1 MNGSIAFSLFFVLFF
16 SYGVVA
22 SLNFVPLAKI
32 FPFSVSCVAL
42 GLALINLGQD
52 IWRQKK
58 HLGQDSGMGLSDLE
72 SDWDIPHTEVWKRAA
87 FFIGLFGALYVG
99 IWVAGFPLAMSLFVA
114 LFYRQVARAS
124 LLSSGLAGA
133 AALGFMALV
142 AKLMNV
148 GWPEGLLSLIV
159 DLPWPLG

>member
-1 MNGSIAFSLFFVLFF
+1 MNGSIVFSAFFVLFF
-16 SYGVVA
+16 SYGVIA
-22 SLNFVPLAKI
+22 SLGFVPLARI

-42 GLALINLGQD
+42 CLALINLAQD

-58 HLGQDSGMGLSDLE
+58 HLAQDSGMGLSDLE
-72 SDWDIPHTEVWKRAA
+72 ADWDMAHAEVWKRAA
-87 FFIGLFGALYVG
+87 FFIGLFVALYVG
-99 IWVAGFPLAMSLFVA
+99 IWVAGFPLAMSLFVG
-114 LFYRQVARAS
+114 LFYRKVARAS
-124 LLSSGLAGA
+124 LLGSCLAGA

-159 DLPWPLG
+159 ELPWPLG